1 MMRFLEELAARRRFG
16 MKPGL
21 DTIAAL
27 CAALGNPERQFKA
40 IHIAGTNGK
49 GAVASMLDACLQQVK
64 VKGEGEERS
73 RNLRIGRYT
82 SPHLV
87 KINERFFLD
96 GAPVDDATLD
106 RLAEEVSKLAFL
118 CSPSPLTS
126 SPLSPTFFEALTA
139 VAFLLYAEA

>member
-40 IHIAGTNGK
+40 IHIAGTNGT

-87 KINERFFLD
+87 KLNERFFLD

-106 RLAEEVSKLAFL
+106 RLAARVSAPVPPAALGRGRVTERRAGLTTGPFFCPEV
-118 CSPSPLTS
+118 
-126 SPLSPTFFEALTA
+126 
-139 VAFLLYAEA
+139 